1 MRLLNIAYVLPALL
15 LASCGFTPMYATPTA
30 GSGKANIV
38 AAMSKIAIRP
48 IPDRP
53 GMKLRQELR
62 ELLQPKGL
70 QGAALYDLD
79 VTLTRTVEELGIR
92 SDATASRAN
101 LVIAASFYLAEGGS
115 RVYGDRV
122 QSVVGYNILDD
133 QYATVAAQADAEDRA
148 IRQVGEQ
155 IKTRVGVYLERHP
168 KPATTAAA
176 AP

>member
-1 MRLLNIAYVLPALL
+1 MRLVNTACALSALL
-15 LASCGFTPMYATPTA
+15 LAGCGFTPMYATPAA
-30 GSGKANIV
+30 GSHGANVV

-62 ELLQPKGL
+62 EQIQPMGL

-92 SDATASRAN
+92 GDATASRAN
-101 LVIAASFYLAEGGS
+101 LIISASFYLAEGGA

-122 QSVVGYNILDD
+122 QAIVGYNILDD

-148 IRQVGEQ
+148 IRRVGEE
-155 IKTRVGVYLERHP
+155 IKTRLGVYLERHP
-168 KPATTAAA
+168 KTTTTAAA
-176 AP
+176 P